1 MSCARPVS
9 LVNGRLQAA
18 VADREVQSKV
28 DRKVQS
34 RRDRKVQG
42 KCDQIVMV
50 RGHRAMASAAMTAA
64 VQLNLPVS
72 AKPVVIE
79 PLRSKPVG
87 RAPIIS

>member
-18 VADREVQSKV
+18 VADREVQSKA

-34 RRDRKVQG
+34 

-64 VQLNLPVS
+64 VQLNVFAATNS
-72 AKPVVIE
+72 DYTSITRRSQVIC
-79 PLRSKPVG
+79 KIG
-87 RAPIIS
+87 